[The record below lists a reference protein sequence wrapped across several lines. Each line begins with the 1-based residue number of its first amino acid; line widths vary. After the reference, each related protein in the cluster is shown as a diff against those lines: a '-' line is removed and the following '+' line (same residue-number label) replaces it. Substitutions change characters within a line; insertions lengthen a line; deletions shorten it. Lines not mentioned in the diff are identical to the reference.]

1 MHNLIASIPE
11 KFLDIKIAENV
22 SSKPLGLGVINQPVN
37 SLQNQLTESINIS
50 LSQGIII
57 ILVSL
62 VCGFIVRKLYLNYT
76 LTYSSPRGFG
86 NTLAMVL
93 LSVSALIAV
102 VKSSLALSLG
112 LVGALSVVRF
122 RTAVKEPFTLSFIL
136 WSVCLG
142 ISIGAEQF
150 IFTVLILLA
159 GSIIIFTLFRKTIL
173 SSKTK
178 NNNNINQFTADT
190 LMISSENSSSIYKA
204 FQKLSELVTS
214 FNVKSISSSSSN
226 TLAVVMINV
235 SDTQELQLITETLK
249 KECEITTISFYN
261 NATE

>member
-37 SLQNQLTESINIS
+37 SLQNQLTESININ

-159 GSIIIFTLFRKTIL
+159 GSIIIFILFRKTIL

-178 NNNNINQFTADT
+178 NNNINQFTADT

>member
-1 MHNLIASIPE
+1 MYLLSTLNLPDA
-11 KFLDIKIAENV
+11 
-22 SSKPLGLGVINQPVN
+22 
-37 SLQNQLTESINIS
+37 QLSESITVTFA
-50 LSQGIII
+50 QGVVI
-57 ILVSL
+57 ILVAL
-62 VCGFIVRKLYLNYT
+62 ICGFIVRKLYLNFT

-112 LVGALSVVRF
+112 LVGALSVIRF

-150 IFTVLILLA
+150 TFTALILGA
-159 GSIIIFTLFRKTIL
+159 GALIIFTLFRKTIL
-173 SSKTK
+173 PSKAK
-178 NNNNINQFTADT
+178 SDHYINQFTSDT
-190 LMISSENSSSIYKA
+190 LMITAENPSCIYDS
-204 FQKLSELVTS
+204 FRKLGNLVES

-226 TLAVVMINV
+226 TSAVLMINV
-235 SDTQELQLITETLK
+235 SDTKELESITNTLYQE
-249 KECEITTISFYN
+249 CGVSSISFYN
-261 NATE
+261 SAAE

>member
-11 KFLDIKIAENV
+11 KFLDIKIAENI

-37 SLQNQLTESINIS
+37 SLQNQLTESININ

-150 IFTVLILLA
+150 IFTVVILLA
-159 GSIIIFTLFRKTIL
+159 GSIIIFILFRKTIL

-178 NNNNINQFTADT
+178 NNNINQFTADT